1 MSMWLRQEIQ
11 AVLYEKSISLFHINN
26 LKNIEKKGSDFVV
39 ELDQFKFTLNNYE
52 GPLEELRDSL

>member
-1 MSMWLRQEIQ
+1 MRFRKEIQ
-11 AVLYEKSISLFHINN
+11 AVLYEKSVSLFCTGSF
-26 LKNIEKKGSDFVV
+26 KNIKKGSDFVV